1 MPHIKSNEIKTI
13 SDMLLDLYSIE
24 NLKELKKAFLT
35 DIKMLVPYD
44 QSSFQTFET
53 DNDNMI
59 VNDAVFV
66 DIDEKMI
73 PLFNDINSETDYLK
87 SLFNHKSSIVYVE
100 TDILNRNARKNA
112 GFYKKFLKPQGLEYS
127 CGIVLIKDRKNL
139 GIISLFRSE
148 YWGDFDE
155 KEVFFLDILKSH
167 LTNMVIRCI
176 SSDEKPIHIDNELLT
191 AREKEIT
198 ELILKGYTNEEIAET
213 LYITVSTTKKHVYN
227 IFNKYGVNNRMSLI
241 KTLHRR

>member
-1 MPHIKSNEIKTI
+1 MPNIKSNEVKTI
-13 SDMLLDLYSIE
+13 SDILLDLYSIDDS
-24 NLKELKKAFLT
+24 KELKKNFLT

-44 QSSFQTFET
+44 QSSFQTFEPN
-53 DNDNMI
+53 NDNMI
-59 VNDAVFV
+59 VDEAVFV
-66 DIDEKMI
+66 DVNENML

-87 SLFNHKSSIVYVE
+87 NLFNHKNSIVYVE
-100 TDILNRNARKNA
+100 TDILNQNVRKNA
-112 GFYKKFLKPQGLEYS
+112 GFYKTFLKPQNLEYS

-139 GIISLFRSE
+139 GIVSLFRSE

-155 KEVFFLDILKSH
+155 KEVFILDILKSH
-167 LTNMVIRCI
+167 LANMVINCMFVG
-176 SSDEKPIHIDNELLT
+176 EKPIHIDNELLT

-198 ELILKGYTNEEIAET
+198 ELILKGYTNEEIADT

-241 KTLHRR
+241 KTLHYK